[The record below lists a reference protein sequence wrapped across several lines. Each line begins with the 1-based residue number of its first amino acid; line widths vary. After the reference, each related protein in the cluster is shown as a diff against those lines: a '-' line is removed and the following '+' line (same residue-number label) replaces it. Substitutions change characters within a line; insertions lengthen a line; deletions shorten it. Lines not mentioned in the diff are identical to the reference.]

1 MGRQWSSGH
10 PRPGWNREARPIPVP
25 AVQRKPNVSRLAT
38 SRYAGKERAALAWQ
52 TARELLHTADSVLG
66 FSRRNCRAEHDL
78 YGAPIVAFARGFLE
92 SRACEQWCSRACGVV
107 NPLPILVLS
116 ACSGLC
122 AIPVTWGT
130 ASRRGTTLTCPGEPA
145 DSGIPHD
152 AAISRCKAR
161 PPITMLEAIEVMSRP
176 RLPVSTRPRNAPPPA
191 RTSCQLAEATKTAT
205 TNTA

>member
-1 MGRQWSSGH
+1 MAAARKRRQ
-10 PRPGWNREARPIPVP
+10 RD
-25 AVQRKPNVSRLAT
+25 
-38 SRYAGKERAALAWQ
+38 
-52 TARELLHTADSVLG
+52 ARELRPGAPAHSHAQRDRQTPAHPPMRPDRRFRTRVHQTADSVLG
-66 FSRRNCRAEHDL
+66 FSRRNCRAEHIQNNL
-78 YGAPIVAFARGFLE
+78 YGAPIAAFARGFLE
-92 SRACEQWCSRACGVV
+92 SRAREQWCSRACGVV

-116 ACSGLC
+116 AGSGLC
-122 AIPVTWGT
+122 PTSVTRGP

-145 DSGIPHD
+145 DRSIPHD
-152 AAISRCKAR
+152 APISRCRAR